1 MSKNINIQLNV
12 SESEQMSSHQNASL
26 HGGPNNTAI
35 SIDTEVQWPVSVQ
48 TEEDMK
54 HYLEVVLKNL
64 AEQGWKFNITIGKD
78 VDTENS
84 EEGQ

>member
-1 MSKNINIQLNV
+1 MHENLIIKTGIP
-12 SESEQMSSHQNASL
+12 EREQMSSHQNASL
-26 HGGPNNTAI
+26 HGGPNDTAI
-35 SIDTEVQWPVSVQ
+35 SIDTEVQWPASVQ

-78 VDTENS
+78 IDTENS
-84 EEGQ
+84 LEEQ